1 MKRITYAGPL
11 HAVDVEV
18 APLRFVTVERG
29 ETVELADRLA
39 DSLLEQVDA
48 WTAARPA
55 KSTKKETD
63 Q

>member
-1 MKRITYAGPL
+1 MKRITYSGPL
-11 HAVDVEV
+11 HAVEVEV

-39 DSLLEQVDA
+39 ESLLEQVDN
-48 WTAARPA
+48 WSTARPA
-55 KSTKKETD
+55 KSSKKETD